1 MEVSGPPLIL
11 ADCNVLCLPRR
22 SSRSADVGQNIFF
35 LQIMSVARLREIYFF
50 IFNVVHAGLPA
61 SARRFSEIHTP
72 HNLLPQQ
79 IVREEAIVYC
89 QSINNLD
96 C

>member
-11 ADCNVLCLPRR
+11 ADCNVLCLRRR

-50 IFNVVHAGLPA
+50 IFNVVKMTTLVLKCYDIFRCDKHLY
-61 SARRFSEIHTP
+61 SRLCHSVTLHY
-72 HNLLPQQ
+72 
-79 IVREEAIVYC
+79 AISDLERV
-89 QSINNLD
+89 
-96 C
+96 

>member
-11 ADCNVLCLPRR
+11 ADCNVLCLRRR

-50 IFNVVHAGLPA
+50 IFNVVKMTTLVLKCYDI
-61 SARRFSEIHTP
+61 F
-72 HNLLPQQ
+72 N
-79 IVREEAIVYC
+79 
-89 QSINNLD
+89 
-96 C
+96 